1 MRRRESPRV
10 HSQTMPTQDP
20 RRGFQS
26 KSSLDKLLGLFA
38 EVRSG
43 EATSALLLASNIFL
57 LLAAYYV
64 LKTVREPLI
73 LTLGGAELKSYAAA
87 GQAAVLLLVV
97 GAYSRFAARFDRI
110 RLITGVT
117 AFFILNLVLFYVL
130 GVAGA
135 PVGFAFFV
143 WVGVFSLFVVAQ
155 FWGFAN
161 DVYSEEQGKR
171 LFPIV
176 GVGASLGAWVGSLS
190 AERLF
195 KTLNPETG
203 AYTMMLIAAG
213 GLVGC
218 IALSRIVHRREGVG
232 GGARADEA
240 SKPIGGDG
248 AFKLIF
254 SSRYLLLIAFLLLLV
269 NVVNTLGEFL
279 LAKVVTAEIT
289 QRTGG
294 DAAAMR
300 AQIGAFYGDFFG
312 WVNLISF
319 LFQAF
324 LVSRLFKVIGV
335 RGALFILPVIAMG
348 GYSLMIA
355 MPLLAYVRAAK
366 LLENSVDYSIQNTTR
381 HALFLP
387 TSREAKYKAKAAID
401 SFFWRMGDLI
411 QAGVVF
417 VGTQMAFGVAE
428 FATFNVVMTFAWLG
442 LVWRI
447 AREHKSLT
455 EGVEMEA
462 AAEAA

>member
-1 MRRRESPRV
+1 MSASELPSQAKPRSP
-10 HSQTMPTQDP
+10 
-20 RRGFQS
+20 
-26 KSSLDKLLGLFA
+26 LDRLLSLFA
-38 EVRSG
+38 EVRGG
-43 EATSALLLASNIFL
+43 EAVSALLLGANVFL
-57 LLAAYYV
+57 LLASYYV

-87 GQAAVLLLVV
+87 GQAVVLLLVV

-117 AFFILNLVLFYVL
+117 LFFILNLAIFYAL

-143 WVGVFSLFVVAQ
+143 WVGVFSVFVVAQ

-176 GVGASLGAWVGSLS
+176 GVGASLGAWVGSL
-190 AERLF
+190 AAEGLFERL
-195 KTLNPETG
+195 NPDT
-203 AYTMMLIAAG
+203 APYRMMLVAAF
-213 GLVGC
+213 GLAAC
-218 IALSRIVHRREGVG
+218 IGLSWTVHKREGVG
-232 GGARADEA
+232 GRPRTKEA
-240 SKPIGGDG
+240 AKPIGGEG

-254 SSRYLLLIAFLLLLV
+254 SQRYLLLIAMLLMLL
-269 NVVNTLGEFL
+269 NIVNTLGEFL
-279 LAKVVTAEIT
+279 LAKVVTAEIG

-294 DAAAMR
+294 DEAAMA

-312 WVNLISF
+312 WVNLLSF

-324 LVSRLFKVIGV
+324 LVSRLFKIIGV

-348 GYSLMIA
+348 GYTMMIA
-355 MPLLAYVRAAK
+355 MPVLAFVRAAK
-366 LLENSVDYSIQNTTR
+366 ILENSVDYSIQQTTR

-387 TSREAKYKAKAAID
+387 TSREVKYKAKAAID
-401 SFFWRMGDLI
+401 SFFWRLGDML

-417 VGTQMAFGVAE
+417 VGTQLAFGVRE
-428 FATFNVVMTFAWLG
+428 FATFNVAMTFVWLG
-442 LVWRI
+442 LVWTI
-447 AREHKSLT
+447 AREHKRLT
-455 EGVEMEA
+455 EGEEKIAAAAPEA
-462 AAEAA
+462 A

>member
-1 MRRRESPRV
+1 MGKDVAIVETGR
-10 HSQTMPTQDP
+10 
-20 RRGFQS
+20 
-26 KSSLDKLLGLFA
+26 KSGLDRLLAVFA
-38 EVRSG
+38 EVRPG
-43 EATSALLLASNIFL
+43 EGVSAVLLAANVFVLLAS
-57 LLAAYYV
+57 YYV

-87 GQAAVLLLVV
+87 LQAGLLFLVV

-117 AFFILNLVLFYVL
+117 IFFIVNLAAFYGL
-130 GVAGA
+130 GIMGA

-143 WVGVFSLFVVAQ
+143 WVGIFSVFVVAQ

-171 LFPIV
+171 LLPVV
-176 GVGASLGAWVGSLS
+176 GVGSSLGAWAGSLY

-195 KTLNPETG
+195 ETLDPQRG
-203 AYTMMLIAAG
+203 PYTMMLIASAG
-213 GLVGC
+213 LAGC
-218 IALSRIVHRREGVG
+218 IALSWFVHRREGVG
-232 GGARADEA
+232 GQARTEE
-240 SKPIGGDG
+240 SEKPIGGEG

-254 SSRYLLLIAFLLLLV
+254 GQRYLLLIALLLLLL

-279 LAKVVTAEIT
+279 LGKVVTADVAA
-289 QRTGG
+289 RTGG
-294 DAAAMR
+294 DTAAMT
-300 AQIGAFYGDFFG
+300 AEIGAFYGDFFS

-324 LVSRLFKVIGV
+324 LVSRLFKWIGV

-348 GYSLMIA
+348 GYSLMVA
-355 MPLLAYVRAAK
+355 MPVLAFVRAAK
-366 LLENSVDYSIQNTTR
+366 LLENSVDYSIQQTTR

-401 SFFWRMGDLI
+401 SFFWRMGDML

-417 VGTQMAFGVAE
+417 VGTQLAFGVRE
-428 FATFNVVMTFAWLG
+428 FATFNVAMTLVWLG
-442 LVWRI
+442 LVWMI
-447 AREHKSLT
+447 AREHRRLT
-455 EGVEMEA
+455 EAGPPA
-462 AAEAA
+462 GAEAAQPAA

>member
-1 MRRRESPRV
+1 
-10 HSQTMPTQDP
+10 MPDP
-20 RRGFQS
+20 ALHS
-26 KSSLDKLLGLFA
+26 KSTDRSFLDRLLSPFA
-38 EVRSG
+38 EIRGG
-43 EATSALLLASNIFL
+43 EAASALLLAANVFL
-57 LLAAYYV
+57 LLASYYV

-87 GQAAVLLLVV
+87 FQAGVLFLVV
-97 GAYSRFAARFDRI
+97 GAYSRFAAKFGRI

-117 AFFILNLVLFYVL
+117 VFFIANLAIFYVL
-130 GVAGA
+130 GVSGV
-135 PVGFAFFV
+135 PIGFAFFV

-171 LFPIV
+171 LLPVV

-190 AERLF
+190 AERF
-195 KTLNPETG
+195 FETLNPDTA
-203 AYTMMLIAAG
+203 AYTMMLLAAG
-213 GLVGC
+213 GLAGC
-218 IALSRIVHRREGVG
+218 IVLSWVVHRREGVG
-232 GGARADEA
+232 GQPRTEEA
-240 SKPIGGDG
+240 AKPIGGDG

-254 SSRYLLLIAFLLLLV
+254 SQRYLLLIAMLLMLL

-279 LAKVVTAEIT
+279 LAKVATAEIA

-294 DAAAMR
+294 DSAAMK
-300 AQIGAFYGDFFG
+300 AQLGAFYGDFFG

-348 GYSLMIA
+348 GYGLMIA
-355 MPLLAYVRAAK
+355 MPVLAFVRAAK
-366 LLENSVDYSIQNTTR
+366 ILENSVDYSIQQTTR

-401 SFFWRMGDLI
+401 SFFWRLGDML

-417 VGTQMAFGVAE
+417 LGTQLAFGVRE
-428 FATFNVVMTFAWLG
+428 FAAFNVVLTFVWLS

-447 AREHKSLT
+447 AREHKQLT
-455 EGVEMEA
+455 EAKEEPRAVPEA
-462 AAEAA
+462 A

>member
-1 MRRRESPRV
+1 MSPL
-10 HSQTMPTQDP
+10 QPE
-20 RRGFQS
+20 S
-26 KSSLDKLLGLFA
+26 KSQRKSPLDRLLSLFT

-43 EATSALLLASNIFL
+43 EGLSALLLAANVFV
-57 LLAAYYV
+57 LLASYYV

-87 GQAAVLLLVV
+87 FQAGVLFFVV

-117 AFFILNLVLFYVL
+117 IFFILNLAAFYAL
-130 GVAGA
+130 GTAGI
-135 PVGFAFFV
+135 PIGFAFFV

-161 DVYSEEQGKR
+161 DIYSEEQGKR
-171 LFPIV
+171 LLPVV
-176 GVGASLGAWVGSLS
+176 GVGASLGAWVGSLY

-195 KTLNPETG
+195 KTLSAET
-203 AYTMMLIAAG
+203 APYTIMLVASG
-213 GLVGC
+213 GLAIC
-218 IALSRIVHRREGVG
+218 IGLSWLVHRREGVG
-232 GGARADEA
+232 GQPKTAEADE
-240 SKPIGGDG
+240 PIGGEG

-254 SSRYLLLIAFLLLLV
+254 SQRYLLLIAMLLMLL
-269 NVVNTLGEFL
+269 NIVNTLGEFL
-279 LAKVVTAEIT
+279 LGKVVTAEIA
-289 QRTGG
+289 QQTGG
-294 DAAAMR
+294 DEAAMT

-324 LVSRLFKVIGV
+324 LVSRLFKWIGV

-348 GYSLMIA
+348 GYSLMVA
-355 MPLLAYVRAAK
+355 MPLLVYVRAAK
-366 LLENSVDYSIQNTTR
+366 LLENSVDYSIQQTTR

-401 SFFWRMGDLI
+401 SFFWRMGDML

-417 VGTQMAFGVAE
+417 VGTQLAFGVRE
-428 FATFNVVMTFAWLG
+428 FATFNVVMTIVWLG
-442 LVWRI
+442 LVGTI
-447 AREHKSLT
+447 AREHKQLT
-455 EGVEMEA
+455 GEQEIEGATEA
-462 AAEAA
+462 A

>member
-1 MRRRESPRV
+1 MDAEA
-10 HSQTMPTQDP
+10 
-20 RRGFQS
+20 QS
-26 KSSLDKLLGLFA
+26 KSPLERLLSLFA
-38 EVRSG
+38 EVKSG
-43 EATSALLLASNIFL
+43 EGLSALLLAANVFV

-87 GQAAVLLLVV
+87 FQAGVLFVVV

-117 AFFILNLVLFYVL
+117 IFFILNLVAFHAL
-130 GVAGA
+130 GIAGA

-143 WVGVFSLFVVAQ
+143 WVGVFSVFVVAQ

-171 LFPIV
+171 LLPVV
-176 GVGASLGAWVGSLS
+176 GVGASLGAWAGSLY

-195 KTLNPETG
+195 ETLNPQT
-203 AYTMMLIAAG
+203 APYTMMLIASG
-213 GLVGC
+213 GLAAC
-218 IALSRIVHRREGVG
+218 IGLSWAVHRREGVAG
-232 GGARADEA
+232 SAKTDAAD
-240 SKPIGGDG
+240 KPIGGDG

-254 SSRYLLLIAFLLLLV
+254 SQRYLLLIAMLLLLL

-279 LAKVVTAEIT
+279 LGKVVTAEVA
-289 QRTGG
+289 QQTGG
-294 DAAAMR
+294 AEAAMT
-300 AQIGAFYGDFFG
+300 AQIGAFYGDFFS

-324 LVSRLFKVIGV
+324 LVSRLFKWIGV

-348 GYSLMIA
+348 GYSLMVA
-355 MPLLAYVRAAK
+355 MPVLAFVRAAK
-366 LLENSVDYSIQNTTR
+366 VLENSVDYSIQQTTR

-401 SFFWRMGDLI
+401 SFFWRMGDMV

-417 VGTQMAFGVAE
+417 VGTQLAFGVRE
-428 FATFNVVMTFAWLG
+428 FATFNVAMTVAWLG
-442 LVWRI
+442 LVWMI
-447 AREHKSLT
+447 AREHKRIT
-455 EGVEMEA
+455 EGVELEA
-462 AAEAA
+462 AAQAA

>member
-1 MRRRESPRV
+1 MATPES
-10 HSQTMPTQDP
+10 SAALDA
-20 RRGFQS
+20 
-26 KSSLDKLLGLFA
+26 KSPLDKVLSLFA
-38 EVRSG
+38 EVRGG
-43 EATSALLLASNIFL
+43 EAASALLLAANVFL
-57 LLAAYYV
+57 LLASYYV

-87 GQAAVLLLVV
+87 GQAVVLLLVV

-117 AFFILNLVLFYVL
+117 LFFILNLVAFYAL
-130 GVAGA
+130 GIAGA

-176 GVGASLGAWVGSLS
+176 GVGSSLGAWVGSLA

-203 AYTMMLIAAG
+203 AYTMMLIAAC
-213 GLVGC
+213 GLVVC
-218 IALSRIVHRREGVG
+218 IGLSWAVHTREGVG
-232 GGARADEA
+232 GKPRTAEA
-240 SKPIGGDG
+240 AQPIGGDG

-254 SSRYLLLIAFLLLLV
+254 SQRYLLLIAMLLLIV

-289 QRTGG
+289 QQTGG
-294 DAAAMR
+294 DSAAMR
-300 AQIGAFYGDFFG
+300 AQLGAFYGDFFG

-348 GYSLMIA
+348 GYGLMIA
-355 MPLLAYVRAAK
+355 MPVLLYVRAAK
-366 LLENSVDYSIQNTTR
+366 ILENSVDYSIQQTTR

-401 SFFWRMGDLI
+401 SFFWRLGDMI

-417 VGTQMAFGVAE
+417 AGTQMAFGVRE
-428 FATFNVVMTFAWLG
+428 FATFNVVMTLVWLG

-447 AREHKSLT
+447 AIEHKTLT
-455 EGVEMEA
+455 EGKEA
-462 AAEAA
+462 RPATAEATA